1 MAKIPQQYT
10 DQPEMVNAVTE
21 ARRIQMETE
30 DTSFAIEWLMEHYP
44 MSLNSATR
52 VLEDETFLYVALY
65 PEGHPGLEALR
76 AEQRAKSRRSY
87 NMKKL
92 RPQIIDRDDSRCQ
105 NCNKRVKGGDATL
118 DHKDPEG
125 PETLE
130 NMHLLCRACNTLKG
144 KRSWET
150 FQNDTEEWRTRVEIQ
165 QNERPN
171 FTCERTG
178 LSVRGRSWQ
187 EAGCQSPGICM
198 RYKKCDNGREA
209 RMNACPC
216 HPYGCFPDCTGCE
229 MCEHDEFSPPVRMV
243 CPTGDHGF
251 SKCLSEATCK
261 SARACAAE
269 TWTAAERREN

>member
-10 DQPEMVNAVTE
+10 DQPEMVNAVIE

-125 PETLE
+125 PETPRKHALAVPSLQHSE
-130 NMHLLCRACNTLKG
+130 G
-144 KRSWET
+144 ET
-150 FQNDTEEWRTRVEIQ
+150 ILGNVP
-165 QNERPN
+165 ERH
-171 FTCERTG
+171 
-178 LSVRGRSWQ
+178 GRM
-187 EAGCQSPGICM
+187 A
-198 RYKKCDNGREA
+198 
-209 RMNACPC
+209 NA
-216 HPYGCFPDCTGCE
+216 
-229 MCEHDEFSPPVRMV
+229 S
-243 CPTGDHGF
+243 
-251 SKCLSEATCK
+251 
-261 SARACAAE
+261 
-269 TWTAAERREN
+269 